1 VSGGFSALVAGILQF
16 VRIHLRGFYVF
27 HCLRNAAACR
37 NSDGDQI
44 ITLTGVMT
52 PLSPAKAEFS
62 VIWGCY

>member
-1 VSGGFSALVAGILQF
+1 MLQ
-16 VRIHLRGFYVF
+16 R
-27 HCLRNAAACR
+27 AAIPT
-37 NSDGDQI
+37 DQI